1 MWKPLSLSLGLLF
14 TTPHEV
20 IAAPAA
26 GTSVPDPPAVV
37 THHRLAMRH
46 VGARSV
52 AIVRPEAFVVEASAS
67 RGRSPT
73 RPAPTRVMRVRR

>member
-14 TTPHEV
+14 ATPHEV

-26 GTSVPDPPAVV
+26 GDLAQDPPAAAV
-37 THHRLAMRH
+37 HHRLAMRH

-52 AIVRPEAFVVEASAS
+52 VTVRPEVQVVDASSS
-67 RGRSPT
+67 RGKT
-73 RPAPTRVMRVRR
+73 TARPAVLRAMHVRR

>member
-14 TTPHEV
+14 ASPHEV

-26 GTSVPDPPAVV
+26 GALAQDPPAVV

-52 AIVRPEAFVVEASAS
+52 ATVRPDVQVVEASSS
-67 RGRSPT
+67 RGKT
-73 RPAPTRVMRVRR
+73 MARPAVLRAMHVRR